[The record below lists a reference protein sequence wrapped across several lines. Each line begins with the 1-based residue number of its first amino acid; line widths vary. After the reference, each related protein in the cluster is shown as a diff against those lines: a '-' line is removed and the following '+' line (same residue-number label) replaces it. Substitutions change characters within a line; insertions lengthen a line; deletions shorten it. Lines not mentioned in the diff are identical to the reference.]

1 MNNKDKC
8 TQQKAETEKQQHQQ
22 KQAFP
27 KNIPQRWTNIVT
39 TLITAAENTLG
50 IKSNQKQHVSKK
62 SNEMN

>member
-39 TLITAAENTLG
+39 TLTTAAENTLG
-50 IKSNQKQHVSKK
+50 IKSKQKHHVNK
-62 SNEMN
+62 NIN